1 MTRGRSRRS
10 LLAIL
15 PLLALGGCA
24 ERDNPF
30 DPANRQ
36 GGPIDPPAI
45 PEPKPTATALVV
57 DPDSACRGCPFYGN
71 VDAALANSHA
81 GDTVWVQGGRTYEV
95 DLLNLSKGGTF
106 ARPFLFRSFG
116 GEARFVPSRRGV
128 QNLLRISQPHVV
140 IKGLAFVGADGDG
153 VIVNNVVG
161 PVTLDSSRI
170 DSCGESGIGAAL
182 RAGNGVR
189 LRLHHLRL
197 THNATSPAL
206 TLEAG
211 AVVEDSVAVLET
223 PRP

>member
-1 MTRGRSRRS
+1 
-10 LLAIL
+10 LAIL

-36 GGPIDPPAI
+36 SVGPTPVVV
-45 PEPKPTATALVV
+45 PEPRPTTTALVV

-71 VDAALANSHA
+71 IDAALANSHA
-81 GDTVWVQGGRTYEV
+81 GDTVWIQGGRTYEV
-95 DLLNLSKGGTF
+95 DLMNLSKGGTF

-116 GEARFVPSRRGV
+116 GEARFVPSRKGI
-128 QNLLRISQPHVV
+128 QNLLRISQPYVV
-140 IKGLAFVGADGDG
+140 IRGLAFVGADGDG

-161 PVTLDSSRI
+161 PVTIDSSRI
-170 DSCGESGIGAAL
+170 DSCGESGMGAAL

-197 THNATSPAL
+197 THNATTPAL

-211 AVVEDSVAVLET
+211 ATVEDSLAVVET